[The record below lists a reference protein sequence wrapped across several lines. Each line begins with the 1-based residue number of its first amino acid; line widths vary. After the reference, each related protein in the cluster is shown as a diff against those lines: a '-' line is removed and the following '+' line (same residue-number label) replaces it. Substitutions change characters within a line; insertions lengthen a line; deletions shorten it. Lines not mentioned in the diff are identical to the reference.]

1 MAVLRLGSFDE
12 KNVKP
17 KQRASAHSFLW
28 YLGVILAS
36 VLSVVSVL
44 MISPGSFPLSI
55 VRWTTGLIMLLW
67 VPGFSFVKALFSG
80 KTIGAVE
87 TVAVSVALSILLVII
102 TALVCNFTPLGLS
115 EMPIIAILSAIS
127 IALASIAIYN
137 QIRHSAN
144 EGIYSSS

>member
-36 VLSVVSVL
+36 ALSVVSVL
-44 MISPGSFPLSI
+44 LISTTSFPLVI
-55 VRWTTGLIMLLW
+55 VRWITGLIMLLW

-80 KTIGAVE
+80 KTISAIE
-87 TVAVSVALSILLVII
+87 TVTLSVALSILLVII

-127 IALASIAIYN
+127 VAFSSVAIYN
-137 QIRHSAN
+137 QSKLSAN
-144 EGIYSSS
+144 EGVYSPS